1 MYQLSSFSP
10 TDASAL
16 AIFLNHLRKNHWSL
30 TSSAYQ
36 RKPEPVPLV
45 GEDDLIRDNVKR
57 NRIGTFLLRREDQ
70 IISMLQ
76 VDDKHGD
83 GRVAVFSG
91 AETLPEFQRRGIFW
105 RSLGIPC
112 IRRLCAK
119 GFDRIDAITWTFN
132 RKGIPVY
139 KRMGFRAVPGTSLV
153 MENYFPLIVRHP
165 STRSYFDR
173 YDFIQTLHNR
183 RSYGY
188 DAVDLDGLRVFEY
201 QWKSGEERLRVL
213 IDCQRQRIAFVE
225 H

>member
-1 MYQLSSFSP
+1 MYQLSRFSP
-10 TDASAL
+10 ADASAL
-16 AIFLNHLRKNHWSL
+16 AVFLNHLRKNHWSL
-30 TSSAYQ
+30 TSSAYK

-45 GEDDLIRDNVKR
+45 AEDDLIRDNGKR

-112 IRRLCAK
+112 IRRLCEM

-153 MENYFPLIVRHP
+153 GCYK
-165 STRSYFDR
+165 TR
-173 YDFIQTLHNR
+173 T
-183 RSYGY
+183 
-188 DAVDLDGLRVFEY
+188 VF
-201 QWKSGEERLRVL
+201 
-213 IDCQRQRIAFVE
+213 
-225 H
+225 